1 MRRRILWIASL
12 VALAVGAALVVAGK
26 QQHPPAA
33 SLKGSGTAIAAQ
45 GTVERSVRLTGQT
58 SARIF
63 VNVVA
68 PKQTGPDQN
77 SDLILVK
84 LAKSGS
90 IVKKGDLIA
99 EIDAQALRDHVQD
112 IDDTVRQAKADIVKR
127 KAEQSAEWTTLQQ
140 TLRVAKADLEK
151 ARLDA
156 KTTPLLT
163 DIERELLQLAVEEA
177 DARYQQLQKDVAL
190 RKQSNDSELKIL
202 ELTAERHERHHNR
215 HLNDL
220 TRFAMHAPI
229 DGLAVMQTIWRDGD
243 MGQVRQ
249 GDRVRPGQLFM
260 KVVDPTSMQV
270 EAFANQ
276 AESGDLRVGQKSEI
290 TLDAFPDA
298 HFTGQVYSIGALA
311 TTSGWRQNYYIR
323 RVPLRVSID
332 GQDARLIPDLSAAA
346 DVQLAVSGSSV
357 TVPLAALHRRGDGA
371 MLYVKQDGRFVERM
385 VTLGLSDTISVAVT
399 SGLNAG
405 DEVRLN

>member
-1 MRRRILWIASL
+1 MRRRTLWIASL
-12 VALAVGAALVVAGK
+12 LALAAGAALVVAAK
-26 QQHPPAA
+26 QERAPAA
-33 SLKGSGTAIAAQ
+33 SVRSAGTAIAAR

-58 SARIF
+58 SARVF

-84 LAKSGS
+84 LANSGS

-127 KAEQSAEWTTLQQ
+127 KAEQTAEWTTLQQ

-163 DIERELLQLAVEEA
+163 DIERELLQLSVEEA

-190 RKQSNDSELKIL
+190 RKQSNDAELKIL

-276 AESGDLRVGQKSEI
+276 AESGDLRVGKKAEI

-357 TVPLAALHRRGDGA
+357 TVPLAALHRRADGA